1 MSRRDRITWGSA
13 YRNTGDRIL
22 QSMDSGRSSWT
33 RWKLIFVD
41 RSQVALLEIQLLYIC
56 TMGSI
61 KLSILFLYLRLFG
74 VSKRFRYALYG
85 AVAIIVAWFGTCVTL
100 AIMASWAVASNSL
113 TPQDSA
119 VASGVTSLVTD
130 VLVLCF
136 PLRMV
141 WRLKTNRQTKV
152 KLITLFLLGLL

>member
-1 MSRRDRITWGSA
+1 
-13 YRNTGDRIL
+13 
-22 QSMDSGRSSWT
+22 
-33 RWKLIFVD
+33 
-41 RSQVALLEIQLLYIC
+41 
-56 TMGSI
+56 MGSI